1 MTDSAPAMD
10 KAHAYPDNGA
20 ADLPRV
26 LVVDD
31 DADVLDSLVEL
42 LRRDYTV
49 MGTTD
54 PDEALSILE
63 QDREIA
69 LILTDQ
75 RMPDKTGVELLAE
88 AAGLS
93 PETVRML
100 FTGYSDISAVI
111 AAINDGRVFRYIT
124 KPWDPEELLAN
135 VRVAVRTF
143 EVAKE
148 NARLTAKLEQAVDE
162 ALSERERAER
172 LQLEE
177 LDLNHR
183 NETLGRALEDLR
195 TSHWHLR
202 RLQELLP
209 ICVYCRKVR
218 TGDDYWQSVE
228 AYLAENS
235 DFLTHGICPECLA
248 KVNGELEESHGLRK
262 PG

>member
-1 MTDSAPAMD
+1 MIDSPKD
-10 KAHAYPDNGA
+10 RPK
-20 ADLPRV
+20 V

-49 MGTTD
+49 MGTCD
-54 PDEALSILE
+54 PYEALSILE
-63 QDREIA
+63 EDREIS
-69 LILTDQ
+69 LLLTDQ
-75 RMPDKTGVELLAE
+75 RMPHKTGVELLTE
-88 AAGLS
+88 AAELN

-135 VRVAVRTF
+135 VAAAVRTF
-143 EVAKE
+143 AIAKE
-148 NARLTAKLEQAVDE
+148 NVRLTAELERAVDV

-172 LQLEE
+172 LQLAES
-177 LDLNHR
+177 DLSRR
-183 NETLGRALEDLR
+183 NETLGLALEDLR

-209 ICVYCRKVR
+209 MCVYCRKVR
-218 TGDDYWQSVE
+218 TGEDYWQSVE
-228 AYLAENS
+228 AYLRENS

-248 KVNGELEESHGLRK
+248 KVDRELEESHGS
-262 PG
+262 GES

>member
-1 MTDSAPAMD
+1 MGETRVSDRTWD
-10 KAHAYPDNGA
+10 
-20 ADLPRV
+20 ADEKGDRLAGLPVV

-31 DADVLDSLVEL
+31 DADVLESLVEL
-42 LRRDYTV
+42 LRRDYRV
-49 MGTTD
+49 MSTTD
-54 PDEALSILE
+54 PDEALAMLE
-63 QDREIA
+63 QNREVA
-69 LILTDQ
+69 LLLTDQ
-75 RMPDKTGVELLAE
+75 RMPDMTGVELLA
-88 AAGLS
+88 AAAELS

-100 FTGYSDISAVI
+100 FTGYTDISAVI

-135 VRVAVRTF
+135 VGAAVRTF
-143 EVAKE
+143 AISKE
-148 NARLTAKLEQAVDE
+148 NLRLTAELQRAVDE

-177 LDLNHR
+177 QDLSHR
-183 NETLGRALEDLR
+183 NDTLGRALEDLR

-209 ICVYCRKVR
+209 ICTYCGKVR

-248 KVNGELEESHGLRK
+248 RLNQELEESHE
-262 PG
+262 